1 MNLLIWGII
10 GALIGISVY
19 GKYKRREEDNQC
31 IHCGAPYDEN
41 SVYCPDCGRNLAK
54 ERKRYKPISRNSNV
68 QNKTTKFCPNCG
80 NQIDMADSFCSEC
93 GNQL

>member
-1 MNLLIWGII
+1 
-10 GALIGISVY
+10 
-19 GKYKRREEDNQC
+19 
-31 IHCGAPYDEN
+31 
-41 SVYCPDCGRNLAK
+41 
-54 ERKRYKPISRNSNV
+54 SRNSNV